1 VGKLGQELK
10 QKLDSYNN
18 NFISECYFN
27 KGDKL
32 FLCSDGVSDTLT
44 NKEIAG
50 LMYTYRNS
58 AECLKHVVGG
68 IYQRANEKL
77 QKGHNNPPSY
87 LIGNSQFKNTLKT
100 NGDNISAII
109 VEKGDSDGR

>member
-1 VGKLGQELK
+1 MDKLGKEFK
-10 QKLDSYNN
+10 EKLNSHNS
-18 NFISECYFN
+18 NFISEHYFN

-44 NKEIAG
+44 NQEIAG
-50 LMYTYRNS
+50 MIYTYRNS
-58 AECLKHVVGG
+58 AECLKHVVNG
-68 IYQRANEKL
+68 IYQRADEKL

-87 LIGNSQFKNTLKT
+87 LIRNSEFRNTVKT
-100 NGDNISAII
+100 NEDNISAII

>member
-1 VGKLGQELK
+1 MDKLGQQLRK
-10 QKLDSYNN
+10 KLDKNTSD
-18 NFISECYFN
+18 FITERYFN

-44 NKEIAG
+44 NQEIAG
-50 LMYTYRNS
+50 LVYTYRNS
-58 AECLKHVVGG
+58 AECLKHVVNG

-87 LIGNSQFKNTLKT
+87 LIGNSQFKNTVKT
-100 NGDNISAII
+100 NEDNISAII